1 MKRTYTAK
9 EINYIK
15 EEIRTGKPVSI
26 IADNLC
32 VEFDRPIGGV
42 YAKVWKLAKSTKK
55 IKKNYDGPTR
65 RPHVRKIRPAI
76 VQQSIDF
83 DLMPGSLLDVTDNK
97 SEVILKE
104 ICEEIVEKSEIK
116 QEPAEIGIEVPP
128 TNISFNGIP
137 SRVVIYSDH
146 VRYYYNN

>member
-1 MKRTYTAK
+1 MKHYTPK
-9 EINYIK
+9 QVNEIK
-15 EEIRTGKPVSI
+15 QQIRTGKPLPI
-26 IADNLC
+26 IAEDLAI
-32 VEFDRPIGGV
+32 EWERPSSGIYSKAV
-42 YAKVWKLAKSTKK
+42 ALARNTRKITNTWTGPTKK
-55 IKKNYDGPTR
+55 TKLRPT
-65 RPHVRKIRPAI
+65 I

-83 DLMPGSLLDVTDNK
+83 DLMPGSLLDATDNK

-116 QEPAEIGIEVPP
+116 QQPAEIGIEVPP

>member
-15 EEIRTGKPVSI
+15 EEIRTGKPISI

-55 IKKNYDGPTR
+55 INKNYIGPAR
-65 RPHVRKIRPAI
+65 RPHVRKLRPTMAKEIPDLWSFNEKEEI
-76 VQQSIDF
+76 V
-83 DLMPGSLLDVTDNK
+83 M
-97 SEVILKE
+97 KE
-104 ICEEIVEKSEIK
+104 ICEEIINKEEPNIPVV
-116 QEPAEIGIEVPP
+116 QETANIGIE
-128 TNISFNGIP
+128 IP
-137 SRVVIYSDH
+137 ADSITFTGKPSKVVIYSDH

>member
-1 MKRTYTAK
+1 MKHYTPK
-9 EINYIK
+9 QVNEIK
-15 EEIRTGKPVSI
+15 QQIRTGKPLPI
-26 IADNLC
+26 IAQDLAI
-32 VEFDRPIGGV
+32 EWERPSSGIYSKAV
-42 YAKVWKLAKSTKK
+42 ALARNTRKITNTWTGPTKK
-55 IKKNYDGPTR
+55 TKLRPT
-65 RPHVRKIRPAI
+65 I

-83 DLMPGSLLDVTDNK
+83 DLMPGSLLDATDNK

-116 QEPAEIGIEVPP
+116 QQPAEIGIEVPP

>member
-1 MKRTYTAK
+1 MKHYTPK
-9 EINYIK
+9 QVNEIK
-15 EEIRTGKPVSI
+15 QQIRTGKPLPI
-26 IADNLC
+26 IAQD
-32 VEFDRPIGGV
+32 
-42 YAKVWKLAKSTKK
+42 LAIEWERSSSGIYSKAVALARNTRKITNTWTGPTKK
-55 IKKNYDGPTR
+55 TKLRPT
-65 RPHVRKIRPAI
+65 I

-83 DLMPGSLLDVTDNK
+83 DLMPGSLLDATDNK

-116 QEPAEIGIEVPP
+116 QQPAEIGIEVPP

>member
-1 MKRTYTAK
+1 MKHYTPK
-9 EINYIK
+9 QVNEIK
-15 EEIRTGKPVSI
+15 QQIRTGKPLPI
-26 IADNLC
+26 IAEDLA
-32 VEFDRPIGGV
+32 VEWERPSSGIYSKAV
-42 YAKVWKLAKSTKK
+42 ALARNTRRITNTWTGPTKK
-55 IKKNYDGPTR
+55 TKLRPT
-65 RPHVRKIRPAI
+65 I

-83 DLMPGSLLDVTDNK
+83 DLMPGSLLDATNDK

-116 QEPAEIGIEVPP
+116 QQPAEIGIEVPP